1 MEYAKSNRAIA
12 AFLQDMHLRGIK
24 EINPL
29 IANEVSYPELSIYFG
44 DEVDKALEIM
54 LKDNIVRGYVVDRV
68 LKCPECNTMSIR
80 TRYLCPSC
88 NSFNVERV
96 SLLEHLVCGYIG
108 SSRSFKKSGEQQV
121 CPRCGRVLRTVGVDW
136 RVIGTTFECYDCGY
150 MFDEPKVGH
159 ICIPNGHIFDPT
171 TSRYEPVYKY
181 VIDEAVMRLV
191 SEGHLI
197 NATVAHVLEKLGYR
211 VQVDGVIKGL
221 SGVDHKFKVIGFKGD
236 QVIAVDTSNPSSS
249 REYLMQ
255 MAAKVLDARP
265 SKAILIVLSEKPLK
279 DVEPL
284 ALTLNIN
291 LIVARNLAELEEVM
305 LQSLSSEGKEEVEV
319 PTKAE

>member
-29 IANEVSYPELSIYFG
+29 ITNEVSYPELSIYFG
-44 DEVDKALEIM
+44 DEVDKAVEIM

-108 SSRSFKKSGEQQV
+108 SSRSFEQAGEHQV
-121 CPRCGRVLRTVGVDW
+121 CPKCGRVLRTVGVDW

-159 ICIPNGHIFDPT
+159 VCIPNGHIFDPT
-171 TSRYEPVYKY
+171 TSKYEPVYKY
-181 VIDEAVMRLV
+181 VIDEAVMKIV

-197 NATVAHVLEKLGYR
+197 NATVAHVLENLGYK

-265 SKAILIVLSEKPLK
+265 SKAVLIVLSEEPLK

-305 LQSLSSEGKEEVEV
+305 LQSLSSESKKEVEL